1 MSALPKP
8 SHSWSEEEYLT
19 FERVS
24 DTKHE
29 YYDGAIYDMVGGTAR
44 HALISGNVA
53 GSLRNTLRPRRCL
66 IYQSDLRVKMQR
78 SYTYPDVIVV
88 CGEPRFMDASEDT
101 LINPTLI
108 VEVLSP
114 STEHFDR
121 NEKFRRY
128 QQVESVQ
135 TYLLIAQETA
145 RLEQYVRQPDQRWLY
160 SLHEGLE
167 SVVALPTFD
176 CNLPLAE
183 VYENVVF
190 TPLPDVD

>member
-8 SHSWSEEEYLT
+8 SHSWSEDEYLA
-19 FERVS
+19 FERAS
-24 DTKHE
+24 ATKHE

-53 GSLRNTLRPRRCL
+53 TSLRNTLRPRQCL

-88 CGEPRFMDASEDT
+88 CGEPRFTDANEDT
-101 LINPTLI
+101 LLNPTLI

-128 QQVESVQ
+128 QQVEAVQ
-135 TYLLIAQETA
+135 TYLLIAQDA
-145 RLEQYVRQPDQRWLY
+145 PRLEQYVRQPDQRWLY

-167 SVVALPTFD
+167 AVVALPALECD
-176 CNLPLAE
+176 LPLAE
-183 VYENVVF
+183 IYEKVVF
-190 TPLPDVD
+190 PPLPDAD